1 MGRPIDIGG
10 TVADTD
16 VLLEIDGPIA
26 VVTNNRPEV
35 HNAASDA
42 FADPVKTC
50 PLCPSSTT

>member
-1 MGRPIDIGG
+1 M
-10 TVADTD
+10 ADTD